1 MIKYRW
7 VYCGYCESPI
17 AFADTWDKLF
27 CNQACLALFQ
37 ENEAENP

>member
-27 CNQACLALFQ
+27 CALLTS
-37 ENEAENP
+37 EVVT